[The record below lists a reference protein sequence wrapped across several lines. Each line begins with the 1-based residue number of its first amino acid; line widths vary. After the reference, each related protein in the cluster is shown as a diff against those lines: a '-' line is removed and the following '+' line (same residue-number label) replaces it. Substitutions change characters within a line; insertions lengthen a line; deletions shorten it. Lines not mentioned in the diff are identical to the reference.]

1 MNVQAGVA
9 LLRLSAFAV
18 AAVLVG
24 LVLAV
29 FARGASTPDESTGI
43 ATLQTA
49 VFFFG
54 PIAAIAT
61 LAFIVVLALTRPA
74 SLAVRMRAARI
85 VAVAYAVLGVAL
97 AVTLA
102 STWWGL
108 LGGTAAAVSAALA
121 WWMLGKPDRDGLAD
135 SPGRSD
141 YDRG

>member
-1 MNVQAGVA
+1 MTSQAGAA
-9 LLRLSAFAV
+9 LLRLAAFGV

-24 LVLAV
+24 VVLAV
-29 FARGASTPDESTGI
+29 FAAGASTPDETTGI

-74 SLAVRMRAARI
+74 SLAVRRKAARV
-85 VAVAYAVLGVAL
+85 VAIAYALIAAGLAAL
-97 AVTLA
+97 LS

-108 LGGTAAAVSAALA
+108 LGGIASAIAAALA
-121 WWMLGKPDRDGLAD
+121 WWLLGRPDAPTDPSPAD
-135 SPGRSD
+135 
-141 YDRG
+141 

>member
-9 LLRLSAFAV
+9 LLRLAAIGV
-18 AAVLVG
+18 AAVLIG

-29 FARGASTPDESTGI
+29 FARGASTPDEVTGI

-74 SLAVRMRAARI
+74 SLAVRLRATRI
-85 VAVAYAVLGVAL
+85 VAIAYVIIGAAL
-97 AVTLA
+97 AIALA

-108 LGGTAAAVSAALA
+108 LGGTASAVLAALA
-121 WWMLGKPDRDGLAD
+121 WWLLGKPDRGGLAD
-135 SPGRSD
+135 PPGRSD
-141 YDRG
+141 YARG

>member
-1 MNVQAGVA
+1 MTSQAGVA
-9 LLRLSAFAV
+9 LLRVAAFGV

-24 LVLAV
+24 VVLAV
-29 FARGASTPDESTGI
+29 FGAGASTADEETGI

-74 SLAVRMRAARI
+74 SLAVRRKAASV
-85 VAVAYAVLGVAL
+85 VAIAYALIAAGLAAL
-97 AVTLA
+97 LS

-108 LGGTAAAVSAALA
+108 LGGIASAVAAALA
-121 WWMLGKPDRDGLAD
+121 WWLLGRPEAPTGP
-135 SPGRSD
+135 SPAG
-141 YDRG
+141 

>member
-1 MNVQAGVA
+1 MSAQAGVA
-9 LLRLSAFAV
+9 LLRLAAFGV
-18 AAVLVG
+18 AATLVG

-29 FARGASTPDESTGI
+29 FSAGASTPDEVAGI

-74 SLAVRMRAARI
+74 SLAHRRTTARI
-85 VAVAYAVLGVAL
+85 VAVGYVIVGTGLAL
-97 AVTLA
+97 LLA

-108 LGGTAAAVSAALA
+108 IGGLASGIAAVLA
-121 WWMLGKPDRDGLAD
+121 WWLLGRPDTR
-135 SPGRSD
+135 PIT
-141 YDRG
+141 

>member
-1 MNVQAGVA
+1 MSGQAGVA
-9 LLRLSAFAV
+9 LLRLAAFGV

-24 LVLAV
+24 VVLAV
-29 FARGASTPDESTGI
+29 FAAGASTPDETTGI

-74 SLAVRMRAARI
+74 SLALRHRAARI
-85 VAVAYAVLGVAL
+85 VALAYAVIAAGLAAL
-97 AVTLA
+97 LT

-108 LGGTAAAVSAALA
+108 LGGIASAIAAALA
-121 WWMLGKPDRDGLAD
+121 WWLLGRPD
-135 SPGRSD
+135 SPGVT
-141 YDRG
+141 GPAA

>member
-1 MNVQAGVA
+1 VNVQAGVA
-9 LLRLSAFAV
+9 LLRLAAVSV
-18 AAVLVG
+18 AAVLIG

-29 FARGASTPDESTGI
+29 FARGASTPDEATGI

-74 SLAVRMRAARI
+74 SLAVRLRATRI
-85 VAVAYAVLGVAL
+85 VAIAYVIIGAAL
-97 AVTLA
+97 AIALA

-108 LGGTAAAVSAALA
+108 LGGTASAVLAALA
-121 WWMLGKPDRDGLAD
+121 WWLLGKPDRGGLAD
-135 SPGRSD
+135 PPGPSD
-141 YDRG
+141 YARG

>member
-1 MNVQAGVA
+1 MTTQAGVA
-9 LLRLSAFAV
+9 LLRLAAFGV
-18 AAVLVG
+18 AATLVG

-29 FARGASTPDESTGI
+29 FSTGASTPDEVAGI

-74 SLAVRMRAARI
+74 SLAHRRTTARI
-85 VAVAYAVLGVAL
+85 VTVCYTIVGAGLAL
-97 AVTLA
+97 LLS

-108 LGGTAAAVSAALA
+108 LGGLASGIAAALA
-121 WWMLGKPDRDGLAD
+121 WWLLGRPDTR
-135 SPGRSD
+135 PIT
-141 YDRG
+141 

>member
-1 MNVQAGVA
+1 MNAQAGVA
-9 LLRLSAFAV
+9 LLRLAAFGV

-29 FARGASTPDESTGI
+29 FATAASTPDEESGI

-54 PIAAIAT
+54 PLAAIAT

-74 SLAVRMRAARI
+74 SLGLRRRTTRN
-85 VAVAYAVLGVAL
+85 VAL
-97 AVTLA
+97 AYAAIGAGLALLLA

-108 LGGTAAAVSAALA
+108 LGGTGSAVAAGLA
-121 WWMLGKPDRDGLAD
+121 WWLLGRRDPAD
-135 SPGRSD
+135 GPNVAQE
-141 YDRG
+141 RG

>member
-9 LLRLSAFAV
+9 LLRLAAFAV

-24 LVLAV
+24 IVLAV
-29 FARGASTPDESTGI
+29 FTAGASTPDEDAGI

-54 PIAAIAT
+54 PLAAIAT

-74 SLAVRMRAARI
+74 SLAIRRRATRVVAI
-85 VAVAYAVLGVAL
+85 VYAVLGACL
-97 AVTLA
+97 AVVLA

-108 LGGTAAAVSAALA
+108 LGGLAATAAGAMA
-121 WWMLGKPDRDGLAD
+121 WWLLGRPDPAAG
-135 SPGRSD
+135 S
-141 YDRG
+141 

>member
-1 MNVQAGVA
+1 MSTQAGVA
-9 LLRLSAFAV
+9 LLRLAAFGV
-18 AAVLVG
+18 AATLVG

-29 FARGASTPDESTGI
+29 FSAGASTPDEVAGI

-74 SLAVRMRAARI
+74 SLAHRRAAARVVAICYAI
-85 VAVAYAVLGVAL
+85 VGAGLAL
-97 AVTLA
+97 MLA

-108 LGGTAAAVSAALA
+108 LGGLASGIAAVLA
-121 WWMLGKPDRDGLAD
+121 WWLLGRPDTR
-135 SPGRSD
+135 PIT
-141 YDRG
+141 